1 MGSQNSK
8 SLKYWAND
16 EPGFITGLFYR
27 YWHLILTFAQNF
39 KNESDI
45 YEHVHLLINIF
56 NFKGDIWIATSNR
69 HVTRHRADGIF
80 WYLIVCFKVKTSCFH
95 LTKAAIIGAICCFL
109 LYHGTQN
116 VQDSHTPFFWCINFI
131 LISYLY
137 NKVPT
142 IQFICWVTKHLC
154 LMRMNSP
161 QTKQNTP
168 GLFKHFLLAGILELM
183 NQHYSIS
190 LHTSAVW

>member
-1 MGSQNSK
+1 M
-8 SLKYWAND
+8 SLTFTNMYIYWSI
-16 EPGFITGLFYR
+16 F
-27 YWHLILTFAQNF
+27 LILKEIFGLQLQTDMWPGIEQM
-39 KNESDI
+39 ESSDI
-45 YEHVHLLINIF
+45 WLFVL
-56 NFKGDIWIATSNR
+56 
-69 HVTRHRADGIF
+69 
-80 WYLIVCFKVKTSCFH
+80 KVKTSCFH
-95 LTKAAIIGAICCFL
+95 LTKAPIIGAICCFL